1 MNVSAIVVNWNG
13 KDLLHS
19 CLLSLAGQTHRE
31 LEVVVVDNGSS
42 DGSVEMVKGEFPR
55 VRLKENETN
64 LGFARPN
71 NQGIAEATGE
81 VFFLINN
88 DAEAKPDCL
97 AKLVSALQR
106 DPKAGMAAP
115 KILEYSERRTI
126 DSVGGL
132 FIYPDGMSRGRG
144 RGEEDRGQYDSL
156 REVLLPSACA
166 CLYRRAMVEE
176 VGNFDEDFYAYCE
189 DTDLGLRG
197 RLAGWKAVS
206 VPEAVVRHKYSQT
219 GGRYSPLKAFLVER
233 NHIWV
238 AVKNFPAGPLFLS
251 LFYAKWRYF
260 LQAFATFARK
270 GAGGEFAKEHS
281 SGELL
286 GILLKAWW
294 AALLGMPRMLEKRR
308 VIQRKRKVNKA
319 EVRQW
324 FKKYSLS
331 AAELVFKP

>member
-1 MNVSAIVVNWNG
+1 VNVSAIVVNWNG

-97 AKLVSALQR
+97 TKLVSALQR

-176 VGNFDEDFYAYCE
+176 VGNFDEDFFAYCE

-260 LQAFATFARK
+260 LQAFAAFARK

-286 GILLKAWW
+286 AILLKAWW